1 MTNIKL
7 LITLLAGV
15 LAGFLLSFLLN
26 DESYPAYKPQSSAKE
41 IQLNSGNKERIFLR
55 KIDSLNNHQL
65 KLTSEL
71 NNTKTELSKSK
82 RKNLF
87 LQRQV
92 YNLIDIEYNADTV
105 ELLANCDTLQQMVVE
120 LIENS
125 NFKDSL
131 YEASISNYED
141 QLKNKDSTIQ
151 EQQSLYSSTKNFL
164 NQSLHERQLLEIQN
178 KQLQKQLK
186 RQKLKSKLATA
197 GLLILSGVVVSQL
210 IQ

>member
-26 DESYPAYKPQSSAKE
+26 DESYPAYKPQSSAKV
-41 IQLNSGNKERIFLR
+41 IQLNSGNKERILLKR
-55 KIDSLNNHQL
+55 IDSLNNHQL

-92 YNLIDIEYNADTV
+92 YNLIDKEYTADTV
-105 ELLANCDTLQQMVVE
+105 ERLANCDTLQQIVVE

-151 EQQSLYSSTKNFL
+151 EQINLYSATKNFL
-164 NQSLHERQLLEIQN
+164 HQSLHEQQLLEVQN
-178 KQLQKQLK
+178 KQLQKQVK
-186 RQKLKSKLATA
+186 RQKIKGKIVTA